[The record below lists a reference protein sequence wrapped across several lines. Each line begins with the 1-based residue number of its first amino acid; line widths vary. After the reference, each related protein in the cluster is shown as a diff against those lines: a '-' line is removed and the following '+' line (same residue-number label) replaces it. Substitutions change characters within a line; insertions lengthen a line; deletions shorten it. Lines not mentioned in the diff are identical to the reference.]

1 MLRRKKK
8 RSGAN
13 PTTTSNTTT
22 TTSNK
27 MKSNLRKSSNSLEHK
42 LTSDFIYTSPYELPP
57 NSRPNV
63 HNLILE
69 NKGVTKTDTPTSLID
84 ERLSEVYSPT
94 SVSFKISTTSLHS
107 PVPPPL
113 PERNTTFHRRS
124 IQDDSGGNRSAES
137 SSRIITPPP
146 LIDIKA
152 RLQASK
158 NKNSAS
164 PTFSKTSSFRNR
176 KNSIESI
183 KSNLSR
189 TTSNVNN
196 LANNLEVLL
205 EVHESSGPTTMT
217 NSTSSQDNNNEQI
230 EKQTTVDESSS
241 IPKSKTN
248 SIAQDLSNASPSL
261 PASSEN
267 EQGVGSENTNV
278 EHVVSA
284 QIHRNTDSALSMHR
298 SSNRSSRKS
307 VQIPSPPRRKTLPF
321 PSHVKNIASTQ
332 NSNSLPNPAQSSALQ
347 QLQALDLFKATNS
360 EDEAGSDDTNGP
372 EKSICLETDQYVK
385 QIKQKRGKLLS
396 QLDSTPG
403 DRLRRKVGYEIERR
417 LVKVSYSMK
426 NGYSNKMNNKRRA
439 RRSRHSRNEHHH
451 HNHYGH
457 HPNSRG
463 DKTSSNEDGIWAWF
477 KNMFTWLFW
486 WDKEEHLDENDLRRK
501 RRRQRYRRQR
511 RRHRFCF
518 RCVTSSFYALFLY
531 IGRPFTALS
540 SKLTHSD
547 ELINV
552 TSSSSNNITTNTGNT
567 TTTTTSRSDNNTNA
581 RNVTSYGGD
590 INSSVHPRS
599 KSQLSMA
606 ATVLTIADSEN
617 SRTPTPKMLLDV
629 KTGTLNWPVYQV
641 GGKKG
646 SGMLISSRAIY
657 PAPAD
662 ESSSVNHQPGRENF
676 SLVPV
681 EVSSDEKMKGETLN
695 RNNLAVI
702 DMSGSGLSDI
712 SGGGRKLV
720 GWLQVRDPKNKKS
733 FLQVVDP
740 APKGPFRKAPWHN
753 GNFHVLKL

>member
-1 MLRRKKK
+1 MLRHKKK

-22 TTSNK
+22 TISNK
-27 MKSNLRKSSNSLEHK
+27 IKSNLRKSTISLEHK
-42 LTSDFIYTSPYELPP
+42 RTSDFIYASPYELPP
-57 NSRPNV
+57 NSKPNV

-69 NKGVTKTDTPTSLID
+69 NNGATKTDIPTSLID
-84 ERLSEVYSPT
+84 ERLSEVYSPA
-94 SVSFKISTTSLHS
+94 SVSFKISTNSLHS

-113 PERNTTFHRRS
+113 PERNSTFQRRS
-124 IQDDSGGNRSAES
+124 IQEDSGENRSAES
-137 SSRIITPPP
+137 STHIITPPP

-158 NKNSAS
+158 NRKSSS
-164 PTFSKTSSFRNR
+164 PTLSKSSSYRR
-176 KNSIESI
+176 RSNSIESI

-189 TTSNVNN
+189 TTSNANN

-217 NSTSSQDNNNEQI
+217 SSTSSKYKNNDQI
-230 EKQTTVDESSS
+230 EKETTVELSSS
-241 IPKSKTN
+241 IRKSTEPV
-248 SIAQDLSNASPSL
+248 LSNTARQLSS
-261 PASSEN
+261 SSEN
-267 EQGVGSENTNV
+267 ELEVGSKNTNV
-278 EHVVSA
+278 EQVVSA
-284 QIHRNTDSALSMHR
+284 QIHRNNNSELSIHR

-307 VQIPSPPRRKTLPF
+307 IQVPSPPRRKTLPF

-360 EDEAGSDDTNGP
+360 EDEEAGSEDTNGP
-372 EKSICLETDQYVK
+372 DNSICLETDQYVK
-385 QIKQKRGKLLS
+385 QINKKRGKLLS

-426 NGYSNKMNNKRRA
+426 NGYSNKKNNKRRA
-439 RRSRHSRNEHHH
+439 RRSRHSRNTHHH
-451 HNHYGH
+451 RHHGH
-457 HPNSRG
+457 HHSRG
-463 DKTSSNEDGIWAWF
+463 DKTSTNEDGIWAWI
-477 KNMFTWLFW
+477 KNIFTWFFW
-486 WDKEEHLDENDLRRK
+486 WDKEENLDESDLRRK
-501 RRRQRYRRQR
+501 RRRLRYRSRR

-518 RCVTSSFYALFLY
+518 RCVTSSFHALFLY
-531 IGRPFTALS
+531 VGRPFTALS
-540 SKLTHSD
+540 SRLTHSD
-547 ELINV
+547 ELING
-552 TSSSSNNITTNTGNT
+552 TSSSSNNIATNTGNT
-567 TTTTTSRSDNNTNA
+567 TTTTTSRSDINTNA
-581 RNVTSYGGD
+581 RNVTLYGGD
-590 INSSVHPRS
+590 VNSPSHPRS

-646 SGMLISSRAIY
+646 SGMLISTRAIY
-657 PAPAD
+657 PAPPD
-662 ESSSVNHQPGRENF
+662 ESLGANHQPGRENF

-681 EVSSDEKMKGETLN
+681 EVSSDEKRKGETFN

-702 DMSGSGLSDI
+702 DMSGSGLSDL